1 MPTDP
6 FELVRRW
13 FQAFNAGD
21 LDGLA
26 ALYHDDASN
35 DSGATI
41 ARGRDAVREEIAHE
55 QAPNDTTEE
64 EPECEEPRQQVSGEV
79 LRIWQ
84 ACSTYLAGELSRAD
98 YDTWV
103 RSCQPY
109 EYDAQ
114 GNTFRVGVANAYARD
129 WLNSRVSRLLSNYVI
144 GLLGKSVQVVFDL
157 NWDCMQ
163 SR

>member
-1 MPTDP
+1 M
-6 FELVRRW
+6 
-13 FQAFNAGD
+13 
-21 LDGLA
+21 
-26 ALYHDDASN
+26 
-35 DSGATI
+35 
-41 ARGRDAVREEIAHE
+41 REEMSHE
-55 QAPNDTTEE
+55 QAANDTTEE
-64 EPECEEPRQQVSGEV
+64 SPSAKNRAISFRGSAAH
-79 LRIWQ
+79 L
-84 ACSTYLAGELSRAD
+84 AGLFHLLAGELSRAD